1 MERVRNSDQEKLSL
15 CERTNE
21 ELSAEKAHLEQLL
34 KKVEEQQ
41 EGLQVELRILAEEKA
56 ETQEQLSQVRPNT
69 WCFRGGLLAARLSE
83 AQSVGSC
90 GGFVKE
96 TLGSAGGQK
105 LCLLPFGNVL
115 VAGRAVL
122 QFSQLSSAATDD
134 FNPPAC
140 GGLFFGF

>member
-1 MERVRNSDQEKLSL
+1 MERVRSSDQEKLSL

-21 ELSAEKAHLEQLL
+21 ERGAEKAHLEQLL
-34 KKVEEQQ
+34 KKVEEQR
-41 EGLQVELRILAEEKA
+41 EGLQEELRILAEEKA

-69 WCFRGGLLAARLSE
+69 WCFPGGLLAARLSE
-83 AQSVGSC
+83 APSVGFC
-90 GGFVKE
+90 FVKE

-122 QFSQLSSAATDD
+122 QFSQLSSAAVSYTHLTL
-134 FNPPAC
+134 PTTI
-140 GGLFFGF
+140 LV